1 MATVP
6 PGKQPLSRER
16 GYSGIST
23 GNGSIGP
30 SGMNPLR
37 PRASIDKASIRNG
50 SSIRTFQDS
59 STPPSLPKGFE
70 GMLKTT
76 TETGDIGLFS
86 IKPSRL
92 PQSSNTL
99 PRRSN
104 GGYRDHDP
112 LQRPRPIFQTYGAP
126 IVDDRRR
133 LPSYTRKGS
142 SGIKSLYDSSS
153 VKSVNSSNRGFEDP
167 DYRSYS
173 MTQTASNSAYT
184 LSNQRSYASLRSQ
197 QDGAV
202 LVQRPRSPFAYP
214 TRLRRPGFRP
224 SSPALTDGGGVDY
237 SRRAEIDRIPYGAV
251 RNVSSPASLYAQK
264 RVPPPLS
271 LRPEAN
277 RSTPSL
283 LSQPSPK
290 RRTPSPNL
298 RQGNGMTGSDWHRR
312 NGPASINTSPA
323 RSTLSLAST
332 TNFVP
337 TTLSQSATNTPGKPS
352 PLYYDYTED
361 FEVENQNRSNLEPP
375 PQFQLQRTIHED
387 RPLSS
392 ALLPLAH
399 SFPSRLNGSNTHHLR
414 ASSSASTIIR
424 HPTRKNSAES
434 THDVPNGV
442 GHVRAASSINA
453 ENGES
458 SASSDNVPNDSSS
471 IDMSNLGANAQELNS
486 RVSMAFGLLP
496 SSSFEVKITPGSV
509 EIEANQAETTLV
521 AVNSMI
527 AKTRH
532 QQRSSSLPTTKIEVS
547 STSSPSTNGSQEIT
561 TNDDLAKG
569 IIYKSDNQSFSDHS
583 NTRKRPTTDLQQPAK
598 DADECD
604 DVSKFDPMHAS
615 RVTSSGVF
623 NIDTG
628 LDELAN
634 LMPTDDPGRSNTFGS
649 GYPSGIRRTPMM
661 SPTLPRDSYFDT
673 PSVHRT
679 SPPLPPIKKLEKD
692 YIHSVVPD
700 EGFKDGLQVYERR
713 LEKGKLPSYRPSELH
728 NLSEQVPSKIMPR
741 PESPMLAPKPISPA
755 RELKLKNSVPQLM
768 KSLPKL
774 PDSSIRGLTVP
785 GRSAISD
792 ANIACHFSEILS
804 GGKFKPVEEGVV
816 VSSPIKASKT
826 YPSLEKENVKNSL
839 EQAELIPSPSKKQE
853 VESIKESHGPRSS
866 PMKLKLKVRNP
877 VVEKPSSSELGA
889 RKNEDTS
896 SWANL
901 QDNTS
906 LLNTQE
912 EQGGELKPVKLK
924 LRLTRATGSEPSG
937 TVRIYNDSGDQSNN
951 DLNIPCPKDL
961 FTPTTG
967 FDNIFRHVSR
977 HLHSRRPSANSDQ
990 QLEDGAIE
998 LMPSQLSLNVPPR
1011 LDLGMPHSEP
1021 SGNLPSPSDARSFFS
1036 DDSSHR
1042 NGNHGLRKRISNF
1055 RARVGVP
1062 YVARNGSYSCDDIVW
1077 RDQSGGVGQSPLA
1090 AKSVADLNATRAS
1103 FVESPN
1109 PRRPEH
1115 KLHAHRLR
1123 AKVSEW
1129 FRGARA
1135 AISARVKLR
1144 STTNTGNERSRASA

>member
-16 GYSGIST
+16 DFSGISA

-30 SGMNPLR
+30 S
-37 PRASIDKASIRNG
+37 
-50 SSIRTFQDS
+50 
-59 STPPSLPKGFE
+59 
-70 GMLKTT
+70 
-76 TETGDIGLFS
+76 
-86 IKPSRL
+86 
-92 PQSSNTL
+92 
-99 PRRSN
+99 
-104 GGYRDHDP
+104 
-112 LQRPRPIFQTYGAP
+112 
-126 IVDDRRR
+126 
-133 LPSYTRKGS
+133 
-142 SGIKSLYDSSS
+142 
-153 VKSVNSSNRGFEDP
+153 
-167 DYRSYS
+167 
-173 MTQTASNSAYT
+173 
-184 LSNQRSYASLRSQ
+184 
-197 QDGAV
+197 
-202 LVQRPRSPFAYP
+202 
-214 TRLRRPGFRP
+214 
-224 SSPALTDGGGVDY
+224 DY

-298 RQGNGMTGSDWHRR
+298 RQGNGMTGSDWQRR

-332 TNFVP
+332 ANFVP

-399 SFPSRLNGSNTHHLR
+399 SLPSRLNGSNTHHLR

-434 THDVPNGV
+434 TSGVSNGV
-442 GHVRAASSINA
+442 GHIRAASSIYGKI
-453 ENGES
+453 GES

-471 IDMSNLGANAQELNS
+471 IDMSNLGSNAQELNS

-547 STSSPSTNGSQEIT
+547 PTSFPSTNGSQEIT
-561 TNDDLAKG
+561 TNDDLARG
-569 IIYKSDNQSFSDHS
+569 IISKSNNQSDHS
-583 NTRKRPTTDLQQPAK
+583 NARKRPSTDLQQPSK
-598 DADECD
+598 DADKCD
-604 DVSKFDPMHAS
+604 DVSKLNSVHVS
-615 RVTSSGVF
+615 RVTSSGIF
-623 NIDTG
+623 TIDTG
-628 LDELAN
+628 LDELAD

-649 GYPSGIRRTPMM
+649 GYPPGIRRTPMM

-679 SPPLPPIKKLEKD
+679 SAPLPPIKKSEKD
-692 YIHSVVPD
+692 YIHSVVPC
-700 EGFKDGLQVYERR
+700 ESFKDGLQVYEQR
-713 LEKGKLPSYRPSELH
+713 LEKGKLPSYRSSELH
-728 NLSEQVPSKIMPR
+728 NLSEQISSKIMPR
-741 PESPMLAPKPISPA
+741 SESPMLAPKPISPA

-792 ANIACHFSEILS
+792 ANIPCHFSELLPE
-804 GGKFKPVEEGVV
+804 GKFKPVEEGVV
-816 VSSPIKASKT
+816 VSSPNKASKT
-826 YPSLEKENVKNSL
+826 YPSLENENVKISL
-839 EQAELIPSPSKKQE
+839 EQVELIPSPTKQQE
-853 VESIKESHGPRSS
+853 VEPIKESHGPRSS

-877 VVEKPSSSELGA
+877 VVEKASSSELGTNKHEEA
-889 RKNEDTS
+889 S

-906 LLNTQE
+906 LLNTQK

-937 TVRIYNDSGDQSNN
+937 TVRVYNDSGDQSNN

-961 FTPTTG
+961 FTPTTTG
-967 FDNIFRHVSR
+967 FDNIFRQVSK
-977 HLHSRRPSANSDQ
+977 HLHSRRPSTNSDQ
-990 QLEDGAIE
+990 QLEDGAE
-998 LMPSQLSLNVPPR
+998 MMPSQLSLNVPPR
-1011 LDLGMPHSEP
+1011 LDLGIPHSGP

-1042 NGNHGLRKRISNF
+1042 NGGHGLRKRISNF

-1109 PRRPEH
+1109 PRRSEH

-1144 STTNTGNERSRASA
+1144 STANTGNERSRASA